1 MLNLVGFVSLK
12 NPVTLFGLFTNTCN
26 KSLMR
31 VGTFDGKV
39 FTFFFFLAM
48 SGVKIFFWIALGLRD
63 DVFLKIRRL
72 YVVLYKY

>member
-12 NPVTLFGLFTNTCN
+12 NPATLFGLFTNTCN

-39 FTFFFFLAM
+39 FTLLLLFFGYVRCQDFFF
-48 SGVKIFFWIALGLRD
+48 GLRW
-63 DVFLKIRRL
+63 V
-72 YVVLYKY
+72 